1 MSIETLSQQFY
12 QQLSS
17 QLLQNITEDIQRR
30 VVVDVAQIV
39 AHYDVNTEI
48 RRQIVDLVGRAAEKY
63 QLPDRDLNQPAIY
76 NGIVAEFRTRTEE
89 FVFNLIKHV
98 EQTVLTDMYDRLKA
112 INVEGLIREHTG
124 IVVGNLVN
132 NVSFPQGSIDG
143 ASVNPTNLKVSANNI
158 TPGIISNFESTGIQ
172 DGASRCQV
180 TILDAATVVEN
191 KLVSHDLEVAGRAV
205 FAGEVEFN
213 AALPDSSPFIQ
224 KIVSRT
230 VDQIESKF
238 DGGVFDLYCDR
249 VIDRINT
256 DGLPST
262 VIRANGH
269 SLVVDGKLANNVVE
283 SNLQKVGALRELQ
296 VVGETLLD
304 ETVYVSNK
312 RVGINTMEPERT
324 LDLWDQEVQ
333 ITAGKKM
340 KDVAVFGTPRNQA
353 LIISA
358 ANREQLT
365 VNTDGSVT
373 IAQLNINRVRH
384 SSSPQEP
391 RDNRP
396 PGFVVWNEQP
406 QIGLPIGWVS
416 LGGARWA
423 RFGII
428 TE

>member
-39 AHYDVNTEI
+39 SHYDVNTEI
-48 RRQIVDLVGRAAEKY
+48 RRQIVELVGQAAEKY
-63 QLPDRDLNQPAIY
+63 QLPNQNFDQPAVY
-76 NGIVAEFRTRTEE
+76 NAIVAEFKTRTEE
-89 FVFNLIKHV
+89 FVFNLVRHV
-98 EQTVLTDMYDRLKA
+98 EETVLTSMYDKLRVV
-112 INVEGLIREHTG
+112 NVEGLIREHTA
-124 IVVGNLVN
+124 ITIQNLIN
-132 NVSFPQGSIDG
+132 QIQFPAGSIDG
-143 ASVNPTNLKVSANNI
+143 ASIDTKNLHLPASNI
-158 TPGIISNFESTGIQ
+158 SRGVISNFESTGIQ
-172 DGASRCQV
+172 DGATKCQV
-180 TILDAATVVEN
+180 TILDAATVFEN
-191 KLVSHDLEVAGRAV
+191 KLISQDLEVAGRAV
-205 FAGEVEFN
+205 FGGEVEFS
-213 AALPDSSPFIQ
+213 ATLPDSSPFIQ
-224 KIVSRT
+224 KIVNNT
-230 VDQIESKF
+230 VQQIESKF
-238 DGGVFDLYCDR
+238 DGGIFDLYCDR
-249 VIDRINT
+249 VIDRINQ
-256 DGLPST
+256 DGLASS
-262 VIRANGH
+262 VIKFNGS
-269 SLVVDGKLANNVVE
+269 SLVVDGKLATNVVE

-304 ETVYVSNK
+304 ETVYVTNK

-353 LIISA
+353 LVISA
-358 ANREQLT
+358 ANRDQLT
-365 VNTDGSVT
+365 VNVDGSVT
-373 IAQLNINRVRH
+373 IPQLNINRVRH

-396 PGFVVWNEQP
+396 AGYVVWNEQP

-423 RFGII
+423 KIGIV